1 MSTCLLYT
9 SRCNK
14 EDLAGGTP
22 EENAQITLRILNG
35 EKGPK
40 RDAVLMNAGAAIYLA
55 GKATCIREGIEQAR
69 RILDS
74 GEARE
79 QLEKFAEYS
88 NQAAD
93 GRESA

>member
-1 MSTCLLYT
+1 
-9 SRCNK
+9 
-14 EDLAGGTP
+14 
-22 EENAQITLRILNG
+22 
-35 EKGPK
+35 
-40 RDAVLMNAGAAIYLA
+40 MNAGAAIYLA